1 MRLQYHA
8 FVFIFIACL
17 IPQTTKGSNG
27 FKKVLKN
34 NKADKHLVK
43 KLKTFESKGIE
54 KDLDT
59 QKASKKDIIEHAR
72 SFIGVP
78 HCMGGTTKKCIDC
91 SGFLSVIFNHFD
103 IYLPHSAQGIARYGE
118 IIPEADKLK
127 KGDLVF
133 FTGTYST
140 SKAITHVGIY
150 LGDNNFIHASKSNGV
165 EINQIDDPYYWED
178 KFIFGTR
185 IF

>member
-1 MRLQYHA
+1 MRLKYHA
-8 FVFIFIACL
+8 FVFVFIVFST
-17 IPQTTKGSNG
+17 PHTTKGSNG

-34 NKADKHLVK
+34 NKNNKQLVQ
-43 KLKTFESKGIE
+43 KLKTFEKKGIE
-54 KDLDT
+54 KELNIHEV
-59 QKASKKDIIEHAR
+59 SKKDIIEYAR

-91 SGFLSVIFNHFD
+91 SGFLSVIFNHFE

-118 IIPEADKLK
+118 IIAEADKLK